1 MHSEA
6 NNPVRHIVFDIGK
19 VLLHYDPELPFLH
32 LIPNEAERTHFL
44 STVCTSDWNLEQDRG
59 RRWADAEDL
68 LIADFPE
75 RADMIRA
82 FRKHWP
88 EMVPHAYDDSV
99 SIMLDFIE
107 EGQDV
112 TLLTNF
118 AADTFKEARKMYPFL
133 NLPRGVTVSGEI
145 GILKPE
151 RGIYDRHVEV
161 FDLDPEACLFI
172 DDSEKN
178 VEGAIEAGW
187 QAVHFTS
194 AEKLR
199 QDLGQLGLLVAA

>member
-1 MHSEA
+1 MLVEA
-6 NNPVRHIVFDIGK
+6 NSPVRHIVFDIGN
-19 VLLHYDPELPFLH
+19 VLLHYDPETPFLH

-75 RADMIRA
+75 QADLIRA

-88 EMVPHAYDDSV
+88 EMVSHAYDDSV

-178 VEGAIEAGW
+178 VEGAIHAGW
-187 QAVHFTS
+187 QAVHFTG

-199 QDLGQLGLLVAA
+199 RDLGQLGLLVAA